1 MATEPPAGAHL
12 CAVPLPAQQ
21 VWQGKDREPGRGGVQ
36 QPWERRGLLPPPPP
50 PSLFCSH
57 LETVS
62 RLESSSDPFTISVT
76 GTLYLQV
83 SAASSTGDST
93 GQNGAQGW
101 HQVSSQ

>member
-21 VWQGKDREPGRGGVQ
+21 VRQGKDSEPGRGEGVR
-36 QPWERRGLLPPPPP
+36 QPWERRDLLPPPP

-83 SAASSTGDST
+83 SAASSARALQQTVAGLS
-93 GQNGAQGW
+93 
-101 HQVSSQ
+101 